1 MNKTLFSKR
10 YILTTS
16 LVLAAMAV
24 MIRLGVWQ
32 LDRRQQRLAFN
43 ADVVAKLEQAPRSLN
58 DAALGL
64 WSIPE
69 ERAEVRNILARATG
83 SFDFDHQVVLVQQ
96 PLENRP
102 GVHLVTPLRLEGSD
116 QAVLVD
122 RGWIPE
128 EEANNLDQF
137 SDETGPVA
145 ISGFL
150 QPPQILFGRAA
161 QQAANQQSA
170 ASEPQETWYR
180 LDIEA
185 LQAQIPYQLLPAY
198 LLQSPPPEGNLTLP
212 IHVEPE
218 FDLTEGPHMSYA
230 LQWFAFAAI
239 AGIIYVSIVH
249 KREGKQKE
257 AQVKVQKEAM
267 PQGVNHV

>member
-1 MNKTLFSKR
+1 MIKTLFTKR
-10 YILTTS
+10 YILTTI

-43 ADVVAKLEQAPRSLN
+43 ADVVAKLEQPPRSLN

-64 WSIPE
+64 WAIPG
-69 ERAEVRNILARATG
+69 ERAEIRNTQASASG

-102 GVHLVTPLRLEGSD
+102 GAHLVVPLRLEGSD

-128 EEANNLDQF
+128 EEMANLEQF
-137 SDETGPVA
+137 KNEPGPVT
-145 ISGFL
+145 INGFL
-150 QPPQILFGRAA
+150 QPSQILFGRAA
-161 QQAANQQSA
+161 KQAVNQQSITT
-170 ASEPQETWYR
+170 EPQESWYR

-212 IHVEPE
+212 IHIEPE
-218 FDLTEGPHMSYA
+218 FDLTEGSHMSYA
-230 LQWFAFAAI
+230 LQWFSFAAI
-239 AGIIYVSIVH
+239 AGIIYLSIVH

-257 AQVKVQKEAM
+257 VQVPVGKEAVT
-267 PQGVNHV
+267 QGVNHA